1 MSDIFFARGGKLAF
15 RKVAGEVV
23 IMRADDSSLYVLNPV
38 ASAVWEAADGLTSL
52 DTVVREVICRDFEV
66 DAETARRDAA
76 ELVAAL
82 AAEGVLR
89 TSDRP
94 ITSGDAPSPREAT
107 A

>member
-1 MSDIFFARGGKLAF
+1 MSDIFFAKAGKLAF

-38 ASAVWEAADGLTSL
+38 ASAVWEAADGRTSL

-89 TSDRP
+89 TSDQP
-94 ITSGDAPSPREAT
+94 IANGDAPSPREAT